1 MASNWKTIEGV
12 TFRFILE
19 EVNDQDRHG
28 CRLLYLAS
36 LYLQVRGSSRMH
48 LVRRSRIPGS
58 AVHLERD
65 VRFGRVDVCRLID
78 TLRFSLPAA

>member
-48 LVRRSRIPGS
+48 LVRRSRIPRLGGPS
-58 AVHLERD
+58 RTGCAFRP
-65 VRFGRVDVCRLID
+65 GRRLPPD
-78 TLRFSLPAA
+78 